1 MSSRPCSLSDEVD
14 SDRIARAELVVAV
27 LVRAGPVRLV
37 DEHGDAKVV
46 VLAPARAQ
54 REVVPV
60 ALVRQDR
67 VRRVPALGG
76 RADLVYR

>member
-14 SDRIARAELVVAV
+14 GHRIARAELVVAV
-27 LVRAGPVRLV
+27 LVRAGPIRPV
-37 DEHGDAKVV
+37 DEHGDVEVV
-46 VLAPARAQ
+46 VLAPTRAQ

-67 VRRVPALGG
+67 VRRVPALGR
-76 RADLVYR
+76 RADLVRR